1 MQKYLLFTTAC
12 GHQDD
17 DDMLSNSGACL
28 IDSFS
33 TIAECF
39 KRAREDLLAEATDVA
54 INAVDES
61 TDEDEVN
68 DYIQMYLSNTTV
80 FDDLTDAD
88 FNYVGASRNII
99 ESEYHSDFWCDSRV
113 YTVVRIS

>member
-1 MQKYLLFTTAC
+1 MQKYLLFTTAA
-12 GHQDD
+12 GHCDD
-17 DDMLSNSGACL
+17 DDMISNTGACL

-33 TIAECF
+33 TIDECI
-39 KRAREDLLAEATDVA
+39 KKAREDLLVEATDVA
-54 INAVDES
+54 IDMVDGS
-61 TDEDEVN
+61 DEDEVN